1 MLISMKFKEQQQQ
14 TKLDLRAK
22 IADIITSN
30 KTTSYKRRYIVYN

>member
-22 IADIITSN
+22 IADIITGN